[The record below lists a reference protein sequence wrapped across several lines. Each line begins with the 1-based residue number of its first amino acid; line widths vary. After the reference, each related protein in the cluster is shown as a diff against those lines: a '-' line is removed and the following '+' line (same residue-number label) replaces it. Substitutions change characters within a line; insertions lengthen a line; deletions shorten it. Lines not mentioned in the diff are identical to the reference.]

1 MKSFVDAPQ
10 NTVQRCN
17 SRLLFFKVEQTSIKK
32 EDVISTMQTL
42 NMINYYRGQ
51 YVITLNED
59 LKFRCAKEKSKRTIR
74 IDAKF
79 LHWTP
84 KDWSKKPK
92 W

>member
-1 MKSFVDAPQ
+1 MWTPHRILYRDVIVDY
-10 NTVQRCN
+10 
-17 SRLLFFKVEQTSIKK
+17 FFFQVEQTSIKK

-84 KDWSKKPK
+84 KDWSKRPK

>member
-1 MKSFVDAPQ
+1 
-10 NTVQRCN
+10 
-17 SRLLFFKVEQTSIKK
+17 
-32 EDVISTMQTL
+32 MQTL

-84 KDWSKKPK
+84 KDWSKRPK
-92 W
+92 WWKSDTYIPMNLLMKYSWPNEMNEE

>member
-17 SRLLFFKVEQTSIKK
+17 SRLLFFQVEQTSIKK

-51 YVITLNED
+51 YVLTLNDD
-59 LKFRCAKEKSKRTIR
+59 LKSRNAKEIAKRRIR
-74 IDAKF
+74 IDPNA

-84 KDWSKKPK
+84 KDWSKRSK